1 MATPSPPAAPAAPA
15 PGASTPAAPAFDPK
29 GKTFLQR
36 LAAFLAGAKT
46 TYGVDVKKDSGRSA
60 EWEQK
65 HHIAHM
71 FAYNKYK
78 NSKPAHV
85 EPGGNTIAWDYFTTP
100 SVIWQP
106 LVWSDFLRTKEGS
119 VPTISGNAWEKGKEP
134 DKDKTLENT
143 KAILIAA
150 QIGNSGQ
157 AMVACGYSP
166 CGEPCKCTAGR
177 SKHLTEEAAD
187 LNSVDIGT
195 LNGKLAA
202 AKAGNIDTYLATFG
216 LNRPLKDHPES
227 PEEWHVEATG

>member
-1 MATPSPPAAPAAPA
+1 MAEPAPAATPA
-15 PGASTPAAPAFDPK
+15 PAYDPK

-36 LAAFLAGAKT
+36 LAAFLADAKT
-46 TYGVDVKKDSGRSA
+46 TYSVDIKKDSGRSA
-60 EWEQK
+60 DWEQK

-78 NSKPAHV
+78 NNKPANV
-85 EPGGNTIAWDYFTTP
+85 ESGGNTIAWDYFTKV

-106 LVWSDFLRTKEGS
+106 LVWSDFLRTKEGDI
-119 VPTISGNAWEKGKEP
+119 PKRAGNEWEKGKEP

-143 KAILIAA
+143 KAILVAA
-150 QIGNSGQ
+150 KIGNSGQ

-166 CGEPCKCTAGR
+166 CGEPCKCGAGR

-187 LNSVDIGT
+187 LNSTDIGT
-195 LNGKLAA
+195 LNTKLAG
-202 AKAGNIDTYLATFG
+202 AKAGDIDSYLAKYG

-227 PEEWHVEATG
+227 PEEWHVEATD